1 MSTGSATDFWI
12 GLALTTVNSL
22 CVTLTSGAKST
33 SFGALG
39 STAGF
44 SATTGSAGFS
54 ATTGSAGFSATTGS
68 AGFSSMTLTSG
79 SFSTTVGADSPFIS
93 ARACSTVMPRAFAL
107 ASAERI
113 NKCSGISTINY
124 PIKVRRFLHPF

>member
-1 MSTGSATDFWI
+1 MTF
-12 GLALTTVNSL
+12 
-22 CVTLTSGAKST
+22 TSGAKST
-33 SFGALG
+33 SLGALG
-39 STAGF
+39 SIAGF

-124 PIKVRRFLHPF
+124 PIKVRRFLHPFLLSKSVQP

>member
-1 MSTGSATDFWI
+1 M
-12 GLALTTVNSL
+12 ALTTVNSL
-22 CVTLTSGAKST
+22 CVTFTSGAKST
-33 SFGALG
+33 SLGALG
-39 STAGF
+39 STV
-44 SATTGSAGFS
+44 GFS

>member
-12 GLALTTVNSL
+12 GLAFTTVNSL

-39 STAGF
+39 ST
-44 SATTGSAGFS
+44 AGFS

>member
-1 MSTGSATDFWI
+1 M

-22 CVTLTSGAKST
+22 CVTFTSGAKST
-33 SFGALG
+33 SLGALG
-39 STAGF
+39 STVGF

-68 AGFSSMTLTSG
+68 AVFSATTGSAGFSSMILTSG

-124 PIKVRRFLHPF
+124 PIKVQRFLHPF